1 MVPQDVQTDTAVR
14 VDVGVVDT
22 SGEVDLW
29 GLEGVVGREVNVEE
43 ENASGVW
50 RVALREVS
58 TVPIADMRP
67 MRLTGPMIVAC
78 QWNCYRA
85 SQSVYCSLLMTCAL
99 IAGQGRICSFVSAP
113 PHRAISRAK

>member
-1 MVPQDVQTDTAVR
+1 MVSQDVQTDAAIR

-50 RVALREVS
+50 RVALSDVS
-58 TVPIADMRP
+58 CCSCNDAMRSNLQDP
-67 MRLTGPMIVAC
+67 
-78 QWNCYRA
+78 
-85 SQSVYCSLLMTCAL
+85 
-99 IAGQGRICSFVSAP
+99 
-113 PHRAISRAK
+113 